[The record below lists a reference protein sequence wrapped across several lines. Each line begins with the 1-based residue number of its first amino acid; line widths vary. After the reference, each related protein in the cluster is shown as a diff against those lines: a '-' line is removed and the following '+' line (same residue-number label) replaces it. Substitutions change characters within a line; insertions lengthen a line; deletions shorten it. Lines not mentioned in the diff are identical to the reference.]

1 MSEEWPP
8 QAWLDA
14 LRSAGGDPDEGD
26 GVSATVN
33 FVVTGAPGGEGR
45 YFLELDDGRVVR
57 AERGSLPEADVT
69 FTQTFADAEQ
79 MERGELNLSAA
90 FMQGRMKFAG
100 DMAKLMSP
108 EAPLLPAIDAITSRA
123 AA

>member
-1 MSEEWPP
+1 MSDEWPP
-8 QAWLDA
+8 QEWLDA
-14 LRSAGGDPDEGD
+14 LVASGGEGGAD
-26 GVSATVN
+26 TATAAVQ

-45 YFLELDDGRVVR
+45 YFIEFESGRVVR

-69 FTQTFADAEQ
+69 FTQTYDDAQQ
-79 MERGELNLSAA
+79 MQRGDFDASAA

-108 EAPLLPAIDAITSRA
+108 EFPLLPAITAIAGRA

>member
-8 QAWLDA
+8 QDWLDA
-14 LRSAGGDPDEGD
+14 LVARGGEAPASAL
-26 GVSATVN
+26 SATVQ
-33 FVVTGAPGGEGR
+33 FIVTGAPGGEAR
-45 YFLELDDGRVVR
+45 YVLRFEDGRVVN
-57 AERGSLPEADVT
+57 AERGSLDADVT
-69 FTQTFADAEQ
+69 FTQTYPDAQQ
-79 MERGELNLSAA
+79 MQDGDFDASAA

-108 EAPLLPAIDAITSRA
+108 EAPLLPAITAIAARA

>member
-8 QAWLDA
+8 QEWLDSLVA
-14 LRSAGGDPDEGD
+14 TGGEPAAGA
-26 GVSATVN
+26 VTATVQ
-33 FVVTGAPGGEGR
+33 FVVTGAPGGEAR
-45 YFLELDDGRVVR
+45 YFLEFEGGRIVR
-57 AERGSLPEADVT
+57 AERGSLAEADVT
-69 FTQTFADAEQ
+69 FTQTYADAQ
-79 MERGELNLSAA
+79 RMQAGDFDASAA

-108 EAPLLPAIDAITSRA
+108 EAPLLPAITAIAGRA

>member
-1 MSEEWPP
+1 MSDEWPA

-14 LRSAGGDPDEGD
+14 LAAAGGSEGDEG

-33 FVVTGAPGGEGR
+33 FVVSGAPGGEGR
-45 YFLELDDGRVVR
+45 YFLELYGGRVVR
-57 AERGSLPEADVT
+57 AERGSLPDADVT

-108 EAPLLPAIDAITSRA
+108 EAPLLPAINEITTRA